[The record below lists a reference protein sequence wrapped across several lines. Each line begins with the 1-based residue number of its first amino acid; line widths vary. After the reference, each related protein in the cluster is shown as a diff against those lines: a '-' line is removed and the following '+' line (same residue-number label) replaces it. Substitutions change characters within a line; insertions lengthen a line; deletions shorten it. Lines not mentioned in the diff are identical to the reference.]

1 MKDRV
6 PVKLKTIRRGSAFYF
21 ENPQGKHCPWAWCK
35 LDYVRPNNLYKV
47 VEIEGHPDVRYVS
60 GDTLVYRY

>member
-21 ENPQGKHCPWAWCK
+21 EKPHNYCQDIWCK
-35 LDYVRPNNLYKV
+35 LYYVSPNKLYKTV
-47 VEIEGHPDVRYVS
+47 TVTGHPDVRYAS
-60 GDTLVYRY
+60 GDTLVYKY

>member
-1 MKDRV
+1 MKEEV

-21 ENPQGKHCPWAWCK
+21 EGPQDPCRNAWCK